1 MKISTGVVAAAL
13 LLWGWHNELLLIAFP
28 LAVLMELPRWLPW
41 RWELSGKDFQRLADA
56 TTVGFVLLAA
66 YQFDARGA
74 SGIYGI
80 LLWLPVAMF
89 PLTAT
94 QIYSTRQRI
103 EYTALFWSV
112 RAAVARGKV
121 VDPGSVDTRLA
132 YFVVCLVSASGGGAH
147 PTLLLASS
155 SAVVVWV
162 LWSNRPQRYRVASWA
177 GMAVAGLALCLL
189 LQVSMLKARRFIEP
203 LALAYFEDL
212 IAARGD
218 PYRAHTAIGQIGKLK
233 LSDRILLRVK
243 PDASGRKPS
252 LLHQASYQTFARNM
266 WVSRPSKFD
275 ELPSSAEGTAWHIGE
290 NRDHMSVVTIAAYM
304 PNGKGLL
311 SVPAGTRTVD
321 NLPVD
326 GVYRNRLGALKVLQG
341 PEVVKF
347 RAHYRPY
354 EGVDAAPE
362 EVDLAVPK
370 AQRQLFGGLSE
381 RLGLD
386 VGRDRDAVERVR
398 RFFSRDFSYT
408 LVLTPR
414 SGEATPLAEFLLRSR
429 SGHCEYYATSTVL
442 LLRAAGIPARYA
454 TGYAVEEYSEL
465 EERYLVRRRHAHAW
479 ARAWVNGRWRDID
492 TTPAVWTALESADA
506 PWWQPGY
513 DVGSWL
519 AFLFAEWRWEES
531 DDEAKNWML
540 WLALALLIILLWR
553 MGQRQRVLRDGGT
566 QSAAGGVFLRQGTD
580 SAFYAI
586 EQHLIGAGYPR
597 GPGESVGAWIRR
609 LARAGVVEDSEE
621 LLRNIL
627 PLHYR
632 YRFHPVGLDDD
643 ARRKLAGRS
652 REWLA
657 RNRDRDRL
665 RDRISSSKILKAY
678 KKQ

>member
-1 MKISTGVVAAAL
+1 VKLPTGVLAAVL
-13 LLWGWHNELLLIAFP
+13 LLWGWHNELLLVAVP
-28 LAVLMELPRWLPW
+28 LAVLMELPRWVPW
-41 RWELSGKDFQRLADA
+41 RWELSDKDFQRLADA

-94 QIYSTRQRI
+94 QIYSTRERI
-103 EYTALFWSV
+103 DYTALFWSV
-112 RAAVARGKV
+112 RAGVARGKV
-121 VDPGSVDTRLA
+121 VDPGGVDTRLA

-147 PTLLLASS
+147 PVFLLP
-155 SAVVVWV
+155 SAAAVAVWV
-162 LWSNRPQRYRVASWA
+162 LWSNRPQRYRVVSWA
-177 GMAVAGLALCLL
+177 GMAVAGLGLCLL
-189 LQVSMLKARRFIEP
+189 LQVATLQARRLIEP
-203 LALAYFEDL
+203 LAMAYFEDR
-212 IAARGD
+212 IAARSD
-218 PYRAHTAIGQIGKLK
+218 PYRAYTAIGQIGKLK
-233 LSDRILLRVK
+233 LSDRILLRVT

-266 WVSRPSKFD
+266 WVSRRSKFD
-275 ELPSSAEGTAWHIGE
+275 ELRSSAEGSAWHIGE
-290 NRDHMSVVTIAAYM
+290 APEHMSAVTIAAYL

-311 SVPAGTRTVD
+311 AVPAGTRMLD

-354 EGVDAAPE
+354 DGVDAAPE
-362 EVDLAVPK
+362 EADLSVPR
-370 AQRQLFGGLSE
+370 AQRQLFGGLAE

-386 VGRDRDAVERVR
+386 AASDRHALERVR

-408 LVLTPR
+408 LNLQARR
-414 SGEATPLAEFLLRSR
+414 SEATPLAEFLLRSR

-454 TGYAVEEYSEL
+454 TGYAVQEYSEL
-465 EERYLVRRRHAHAW
+465 EERYLVRRRHAHSW

-513 DVGSWL
+513 DLGSWL

-531 DDEAKNWML
+531 DDEARSWML

-553 MGQRQRVLRDGGT
+553 MAQRQRVFRGGGT
-566 QSAAGGVFLRQGTD
+566 HGTASGIFPRQGTD

-597 GPGESVGAWIRR
+597 DPGESAGAWIRR
-609 LARAGVVEDSEE
+609 LAHAGVVGDSED
-621 LLRNIL
+621 LLHNIL

-643 ARRKLAGRS
+643 SRRQLAARS

-657 RNRDRDRL
+657 RNQEITL
-665 RDRISSSKILKAY
+665 
-678 KKQ
+678 